1 MENPSPSPS
10 PKIKDG
16 KMTGFCPSLG
26 FIVDL
31 VVGAGGG
38 WGLRG
43 GYGGLKFHF
52 ILSKIVGCTVLNY
65 NYLQAPFLE
74 SPGNYIARKAKL
86 FAFKI
91 VFYVA
96 LKIVQLG
103 NK

>member
-1 MENPSPSPS
+1 M
-10 PKIKDG
+10 
-16 KMTGFCPSLG
+16 
-26 FIVDL
+26 
-31 VVGAGGG
+31 
-38 WGLRG
+38 G

-65 NYLQAPFLE
+65 NYLQAPFLA